1 MAYYMIAGAAILLL
15 CIGFSKLLYRFGVPS
30 LLIFI
35 VLGMLAGSDG
45 IGGIYFDDY
54 ALAQTLSS
62 VALTFIMFFGGFST
76 NWKAAKPVAAPA
88 ILLSSVG
95 TTLTAL
101 LTGLFCR
108 FVLQFPLLESLLLGS
123 IVASTDAA
131 SVFSILRSRKLNLK
145 GGMASLLEIESGSN
159 DPVSY
164 MMTII
169 ILTIMSVSSDIDP
182 FAFMLT
188 IILLTMMSGKGD
200 NHFALLLFQQLGFG
214 LLIGGLLGV
223 GAVYFLRHVRF
234 EVEAFYSLFVTAVA
248 ILCYALCDV
257 IGGNSFLCVYI
268 AGILL
273 GNSKIPYKRSL
284 VHFFDGISWLMQIL
298 LFFALGL
305 LSFPS
310 RLPAVAWQS
319 IFISL
324 FMIFVARPAAVFAIL
339 SWFKIPVRQQILV
352 SWVGI
357 RGAASIVFAI
367 YAVTDRAMLQTD
379 VFHIVFFL
387 VLFSV
392 LVQGTLM
399 PTVAK
404 KLDLVEK
411 ETSILRTFNDYQE
424 KNDMELSE
432 MRLTQEHPWCGCAL
446 SDIDLPESVLV
457 VLIQRNKKSLV
468 PRGSTSL
475 KAGDILVLSGADQE
489 TLRAI
494 LPAESS
500 TIK

>member
-1 MAYYMIAGAAILLL
+1 MTYYMIVGAIILLL

-54 ALAQTLSS
+54 VLAQTLSS
-62 VALTFIMFFGGFST
+62 VALIFIMFFGGFST
-76 NWKAAKPVAAPA
+76 NWKAAKPVAVPA
-88 ILLSSVG
+88 ILLSSLG
-95 TTLTAL
+95 TALTAL

-123 IVASTDAA
+123 VVASTDAA

-159 DPVSY
+159 DP
-164 MMTII
+164 
-169 ILTIMSVSSDIDP
+169 

-188 IILLTMMSGKGD
+188 VILLTMMSGENAGGSV
-200 NHFALLLFQQLGFG
+200 LLLFQQIGFG
-214 LLIGGLLGV
+214 LLVGGLLGL
-223 GAVYFLRHVRF
+223 GAVYFLHHIRF
-234 EVEAFYSLFVTAVA
+234 EVEAFYPLFVTAVV
-248 ILCYALCDV
+248 ILCYALCNV
-257 IGGNSFLCVYI
+257 LGGNSFLCVYI

-273 GNSKIPYKRSL
+273 GNSKIPHKRNL
-284 VHFFDGISWLMQIL
+284 VHFFDGVSWLMQIL

-305 LSFPS
+305 LAFPS
-310 RLPAVAWQS
+310 LLPAVAWPS
-319 IFISL
+319 VLISL
-324 FMIFVARPAAVFAIL
+324 FMIFVARPAAVFSIL

-367 YAVTDRAMLQTD
+367 YAVTDRATLQTD
-379 VFHIVFFL
+379 VFHIIFFV

-411 ETSILRTFNDYQE
+411 EASVLKTFNDYQDE
-424 KNDMELSE
+424 NCMELAE
-432 MRLTQEHPWCGCAL
+432 MKLSKYHPWCGRAL
-446 SDIDLPESVLV
+446 MEIELPDDILI
-457 VLIQRNKKSLV
+457 VLIQRGKMSLV
-468 PRGSTSL
+468 PRGSTIL
-475 KAGDILVLSGADQE
+475 LPGDTLVLHGADE
-489 TLRAI
+489 KALHALIPSKSHTR
-494 LPAESS
+494 
-500 TIK
+500 

>member
-1 MAYYMIAGAAILLL
+1 MTYYMIIGAVILLL

-62 VALTFIMFFGGFST
+62 VALIFIMFFGGFST

-88 ILLSSVG
+88 ILLSSLG
-95 TTLTAL
+95 TALTAL

-108 FVLQFPLLESLLLGS
+108 FVLHFPLLESLLLGS
-123 IVASTDAA
+123 VVASTDAA

-159 DPVSY
+159 DP
-164 MMTII
+164 
-169 ILTIMSVSSDIDP
+169 

-188 IILLTMMSGKGD
+188 VIVLTLMSGESAGGSV
-200 NHFALLLFQQLGFG
+200 LLLFQQIGFG
-214 LLIGGLLGV
+214 LLIGGLLGL
-223 GAVYFLRHVRF
+223 GAVYILRHIRF
-234 EVEAFYSLFVTAVA
+234 EVEAFYSLFVTAVVV
-248 ILCYALCDV
+248 LCYALCDV
-257 IGGNSFLCVYI
+257 AGGNSFLCVYI

-273 GNSKIPYKRSL
+273 GNSKIPYKRNL
-284 VHFFDGISWLMQIL
+284 VHFFDGLSWLMQIL

-310 RLPAVAWQS
+310 RLTAVAWPS
-319 IFISL
+319 ILISL
-324 FMIFVARPAAVFAIL
+324 FMIFIARPAAVFAIL
-339 SWFKIPVRQQILV
+339 SWFKIPVRQQTLV

-367 YAVTDRAMLQTD
+367 YAVTDRAALQTD
-379 VFHIVFFL
+379 VFHIIFFI

-399 PTVAK
+399 PAVAK
-404 KLDLVEK
+404 KLGLVEK
-411 ETSILRTFNDYQE
+411 EASVLRTFTDYQDE
-424 KNDMELSE
+424 NDMDLAEMKLSK
-432 MRLTQEHPWCGCAL
+432 RHPWCGRAL
-446 SDIDLPESVLV
+446 MEIELPEDVLI
-457 VLIQRNKKSLV
+457 VLIQRGRESLV
-468 PRGSTSL
+468 PRGSTL
-475 KAGDILVLSGADQE
+475 LLPGDTLVLNSGNEEA
-489 TLRAI
+489 LRELVA
-494 LPAESS
+494 PKPKSEAR
-500 TIK
+500 

>member
-76 NWKAAKPVAAPA
+76 NWKAAKPVATPA

-159 DPVSY
+159 
-164 MMTII
+164 
-169 ILTIMSVSSDIDP
+169 DP

>member
-1 MAYYMIAGAAILLL
+1 MEGCQAG
-15 CIGFSKLLYRFGVPS
+15 GR
-30 LLIFI
+30 
-35 VLGMLAGSDG
+35 
-45 IGGIYFDDY
+45 
-54 ALAQTLSS
+54 
-62 VALTFIMFFGGFST
+62 
-76 NWKAAKPVAAPA
+76 PA

-159 DPVSY
+159 
-164 MMTII
+164 
-169 ILTIMSVSSDIDP
+169 DP

-367 YAVTDRAMLQTD
+367 YAVTDCAMLQTD
-379 VFHIVFFL
+379 VFHIVFFWYSS
-387 VLFSV
+387 LFSFREPSC
-392 LVQGTLM
+392 QQS
-399 PTVAK
+399 PK
-404 KLDLVEK
+404 NLDLVEK